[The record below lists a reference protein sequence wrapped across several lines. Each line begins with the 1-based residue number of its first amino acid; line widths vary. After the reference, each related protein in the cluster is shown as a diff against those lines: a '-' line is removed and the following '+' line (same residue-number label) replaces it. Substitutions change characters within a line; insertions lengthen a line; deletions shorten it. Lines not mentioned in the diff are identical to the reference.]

1 MAKVLDAI
9 RRAKENR
16 KYVNITYE
24 GQAISLKRVD
34 GATYQSIMQEV
45 TGIGDRSGDTEFIL
59 DFTARCFQHVID
71 GLDLA
76 EAKDLIATCGGLNGE
91 LSQAVMDACGLKNL
105 DLADDLDEG
114 DGGN

>member
-9 RRAKENR
+9 RRAKQNR
-16 KYVNITYE
+16 KYVTITYE
-24 GQAISLKRVD
+24 GETIQLNRVD

-45 TGIGDRSGDTEFIL
+45 TGIGDRAGDTEYIL
-59 DFTARCFQHVID
+59 EFTARCFQHVID
-71 GLDLA
+71 GLDLD

-91 LSQAVMDACGLKNL
+91 LAQAVMDACGLKNV
-105 DLADDLDEG
+105 DLADDMDDG